1 MKTYKKSQQHVLEL
15 HGNIQQEESDEL
27 EQILTEMY
35 ASGHRNIVIDLS
47 GVQHIC
53 SSALGILVTFKKIL
67 QKDDYGNLQLVV
79 ASDELMQLFE
89 VTMLNKVF
97 DIAQSMNEA
106 LNN

>member
-1 MKTYKKSQQHVLEL
+1 MKTYSKSQQKVLEL

-27 EQILTEMY
+27 EQILSEMY
-35 ASGHRNIVIDLS
+35 ENGDRNIVIDLS

-67 QKDDYGNLQLVV
+67 QKDDAGQLQLVIP
-79 ASDELMQLFE
+79 SEELLQLFE
-89 VTMLNKVF
+89 ITMLNKVF

-106 LNN
+106 LNS